1 MDHCAITTTG
11 AITLGRQASSR
22 VRLAPCCA
30 KRIVLA
36 LACLVVSLPAVAIAE
51 NDNSIFPLIKQE
63 QRRVRFRDPACL
75 PDVYVAPTPPP
86 PTVRVPL
93 PAEAQRQ
100 LSLDEAIRLSLAD
113 SEVVRTLAGAIAVAS
128 GRTVYD
134 PAIVNNGVDQQ
145 RAAFD
150 PQLGARNTWTQ
161 IEPPVAVLD
170 PLNPG
175 QTLLGGIQTENHNF
189 ALDLSQRNL
198 AGGVTQ
204 FGVTND
210 ASRFKSGV
218 FPLNPQNRY
227 ATELS
232 YTQPLLRG
240 AGVLANRVPIILARI
255 DTERSFFQLRD
266 GVQELVRGTID
277 AYWAVVFA
285 RTDVWARG
293 KQVEQAEE
301 LVKFSQ
307 ARQRTGFANVTE
319 TAQAQSALA
328 QFRAALIAAKANLLT
343 REAALQNI
351 IGLPPTEPNR
361 LVPVTPPTSERI
373 DFDWNAVTQIAQ
385 QRRPD
390 LIELKLVLEADQ
402 QRLVLAQ
409 NQTQPNLDLVAL
421 YRWNGLEGRMP
432 NGSRIGTGGNEG
444 TDWTLG
450 VNFSVPLLLRQ
461 ERASLRSAQL
471 IVARD
476 RANLTQGVHSARHI
490 LALNFRNLDTFYSQY
505 DAFRVA
511 RAAALVNLQRQYAAY
526 RAGIPVLF
534 VNVLQAISDWG
545 NAVSQEANALAQYN
559 TELANIERQTGTILE
574 THGIFFYEDR
584 FCSLGPLWISPKH
597 DKLYPRDIRPGENSP
612 HYPTGN
618 EPAENFFDLQDSPR
632 RLPPTGE
639 KPKSSESGNKRHT
652 PQEEAAPAPEVLPP
666 VDQAK
671 LRLTFPSF

>member
-1 MDHCAITTTG
+1 MATP
-11 AITLGRQASSR
+11 AA
-22 VRLAPCCA
+22 
-30 KRIVLA
+30 VL
-36 LACLVVSLPAVAIAE
+36 AE
-51 NDNSIFPLIKQE
+51 NDDSIFPLIKRE
-63 QRRVRFRDPACL
+63 QRRVRYRDPTCL
-75 PDVYVAPTPPP
+75 PDVYVAPTAPP
-86 PTVRVPL
+86 PTVRDPL
-93 PAEAQRQ
+93 PQEAERM
-100 LSLDEAIRLSLAD
+100 LPLDEAIRMALSD
-113 SEVVRTLAGAIAVAS
+113 SDVIRTLAGAIAVAS

-134 PAIVNNGVDQQ
+134 PAIINNNIDQQ

-150 PQLGARNTWTQ
+150 PQLTARNTWTQ
-161 IEPPVAVLD
+161 NEPPSAFFD
-170 PLNPG
+170 PINSG
-175 QTLLGGIQTENHNF
+175 QTQFGGIQSQNHN
-189 ALDLSQRNL
+189 LSVDLSQRNL
-198 AGGVTQ
+198 AGGTTR
-204 FGVTND
+204 FGFTND
-210 ASRFKSGV
+210 ASQFSPSV

-240 AGVLANRVPIILARI
+240 AGVLANRTPIVLARI
-255 DTERSFFQLRD
+255 DTERSFFQLSD
-266 GVQELVRGTID
+266 GVQELVRGTIE

-293 KQVEQAEE
+293 IQVRQAEE

-307 ARQRTGFANVTE
+307 ARQRTGFANITE

-328 QFRAALIAAKANLLT
+328 QFKAGLIGAKANLLT

-351 IGLPPTEPNR
+351 LGLPPTQPNR
-361 LVPVTPPTSERI
+361 LVPVTPPTSNRI
-373 DFDWNAVTQIAQ
+373 DFDWNEVTQIAQ

-402 QRLVLAQ
+402 QRLLLAE
-409 NQTQPNLDLVAL
+409 NQTRPNLDLVAL

-432 NGSRIGTGGNEG
+432 NGGRIGTQGDEA

-505 DAFRVA
+505 EAFQIA
-511 RAAALVNLQRQYAAY
+511 RAAAQTNLQRQYAAY
-526 RAGIPVLF
+526 RTGNPVLF

-545 NAVSQEANALAQYN
+545 NSVSQEANSLAQYN

-574 THGIFFYEDR
+574 THGVFFFEDR
-584 FCSLGPLWISPKH
+584 FCSLGPLWLSHKH
-597 DKLYPRDIRPGENSP
+597 DKLYPRDIRPGENHPNYKNSD
-612 HYPTGN
+612 
-618 EPAENFFDLQDSPR
+618 EPAENFFDLDDYPR
-632 RLPPTGE
+632 RLPPTRENSPSQGDVE
-639 KPKSSESGNKRHT
+639 NGN
-652 PQEEAAPAPEVLPP
+652 QEPAAEALPAPK
-666 VDQAK
+666 QAK
-671 LRLTFPSF
+671 LGLQFPQL

>member
-1 MDHCAITTTG
+1 MERYAITIIGTVSTLLRRTLTG
-11 AITLGRQASSR
+11 G
-22 VRLAPCCA
+22 CA
-30 KRIVLA
+30 KRVLLAVVA
-36 LACLVVSLPAVAIAE
+36 LCLALPAVAVGE
-51 NDNSIFPLIKQE
+51 NDDSIFPLVKRE
-63 QRRVRFRDPACL
+63 QRRVRYRDPACL

-86 PTVRVPL
+86 PTVRTPL
-93 PAEAQRQ
+93 PEEAQRY
-100 LSLDEAIRLSLAD
+100 LPLDEAIRLALAD
-113 SEVVRTLAGAIAVAS
+113 SDVVRTLAGAVAVAS

-134 PAIVNNGVDQQ
+134 PAIANNGVDQQ

-150 PQLGARNTWTQ
+150 PQLSARNTWTQ
-161 IEPPVAVLD
+161 NEPPTAFFD
-170 PLNPG
+170 PMNPG
-175 QTLLGGIQTENHNF
+175 QSQFGGIQTENHNF
-189 ALDLSQRNL
+189 TLDLSQQNL
-198 AGGVTQ
+198 AGGTTR
-204 FGVTND
+204 FGFTND
-210 ASRFKSGV
+210 ASRFTPGT

-240 AGVLANRVPIILARI
+240 AGVLANRVPIVLARI

-293 KQVEQAEE
+293 IQVQQAEE

-307 ARQRTGFANVTE
+307 ARQRTGFANITE

-328 QFRAALIAAKANLLT
+328 QFKAGLIGAKANLMT
-343 REAALQNI
+343 REAVLQNI
-351 IGLPPTEPNR
+351 LGLPPTEPNR

-373 DFDWNAVTQIAQ
+373 DFDWNEVTQIAQ

-402 QRLVLAQ
+402 QRLLLAR
-409 NQTQPNLDLVAL
+409 NQRQPNLDLVAL

-432 NGSRIGTGGNEG
+432 SGDRIATGGDDA

-450 VNFSVPLLLRQ
+450 VNFSVPLFLRQ
-461 ERASLRSAQL
+461 ERATLRSAQL

-505 DAFRVA
+505 EAFQTV
-511 RAAALVNLQRQYAAY
+511 RAAAQTNLQRQYAAY
-526 RAGIPVLF
+526 RTGNPVLF

-545 NAVSQEANALAQYN
+545 NAVSQEANSLAQYN

-574 THGIFFYEDR
+574 THGVFFFEDR
-584 FCSLGPLWISPKH
+584 FCSLGPLWMSRKH
-597 DKLYPRDIRPGENSP
+597 SRLYPRDIRPGENLP
-612 HYPTGN
+612 KYPTGD
-618 EPAENFFDLQDSPR
+618 EPAENFFDLKDYPR

-639 KPKSSESGNKRHT
+639 RTDDENQAEGEDRAPGA
-652 PQEEAAPAPEVLPP
+652 EALPLP
-666 VDQAK
+666 DQANRG
-671 LRLTFPSF
+671 LQFPRL